1 MTDTHDRHSRPTL
14 ATDTHDRHSRPTGTK
29 GSRPLPDAEDVLKV
43 ASIKF
48 DEPTT
53 GRTDHGLAREP
64 M

>member
-1 MTDTHDRHSRPTL
+1 M
-14 ATDTHDRHSRPTGTK
+14 TDTHDRHSRPTGTK

-43 ASIKF
+43 ASIKS

-64 M
+64 V